1 MTDPPFLPHPLPS
14 NLGPSSPVPSS
25 LGPQNLAPSTLG
37 EILDR
42 TAQLYRSRFLVF
54 LGISL
59 VPTATVLI
67 PACGI
72 FVFLVW
78 MGSNAWTGSNRIG
91 PSTTSAAGVLGILL
105 FVVIGLI
112 AVPVFLGITA
122 LAGAAMNLAVSRTYL
137 GEKTSIRD
145 AYKTVWRRGWHY
157 IWLLILEGLIVVAA
171 PAAVWVLLMAISAG
185 VAAVGGVAGGTLFGL
200 VVFLVL
206 AALLAYGCW
215 MLLRLSLA
223 FPSCVVEQIG
233 AWAAIKRSTVLSKGA
248 KGRII
253 LLYLLVGA
261 LNMLLSMGITVPFVI
276 ILAMIPGTNSPE
288 HAQTIGMVFLFVV
301 YGAGLVIQALTRPL
315 YGIALTL
322 FYYDQR
328 IRQEGF
334 DIEWMMLRAGM
345 VERPPVQAAASHQAA
360 PIHPSTEIQ
369 STEQAPAVS
378 GETI

>member
-1 MTDPPFLPHPLPS
+1 MTEPPLPL
-14 NLGPSSPVPSS
+14 NLA
-25 LGPQNLAPSTLG
+25 PQNLAPSTLG

-54 LGISL
+54 LGISI
-59 VPTATVLI
+59 VPTATVVI

-72 FVFLVW
+72 FVFLAW
-78 MGSNAWTGSNRIG
+78 MGSNAWPGSNHAH
-91 PSTTSAAGVLGILL
+91 PSTTAAAGILGILL

-112 AVPVFLGITA
+112 AVPVFVAITA
-122 LAGAAMNLAVSRTYL
+122 LATAAMNLAVSRAYL
-137 GEKTSIRD
+137 GERTTIRD

-157 IWLLILEGLIVVAA
+157 IWLLILEGLIVLVA
-171 PAAVWVLLMAISAG
+171 PVAVWVLLLVISAG

-200 VVFLVL
+200 AIFLILAVL
-206 AALLAYGCW
+206 VGYGCW

-223 FPSCVVEQIG
+223 FPACVVEQIG
-233 AWAAIKRSTVLSKGA
+233 AWAAIKRSTVLSTGT

-276 ILAMIPGTNSPE
+276 ILAMIPGANSPA
-288 HAQTIGMVFLFVV
+288 HAQTVGIVFLFVI
-301 YGAGLVIQALTRPL
+301 YGAGVVIQALTKPL
-315 YGIALTL
+315 CGIALTL

-334 DIEWMMLRAGM
+334 DIEWMMQRAGM
-345 VERPPVQAAASHQAA
+345 VAPPPVQAAASHQAA
-360 PIHPSTEIQ
+360 PTPHSIELKSA
-369 STEQAPAVS
+369 EQASAAS